1 MMKQTTILIIFL
13 FAISMTI
20 AGCDMNDG
28 TVFLDVRMADTGQS
42 LCSSGIDG
50 NESME
55 DCTAATVTGQDGNY
69 TNIPNARNFVGPT
82 AHSPYGSDY
91 TTEDKVA
98 GLIWRTCTQGLEYD
112 GSSCTGLVT
121 ALNWEDGDDSCEE
134 LNSAN
139 GGSGYAGIDT
149 WRLPTIHELITL
161 VDYGKT
167 DPTIDSG
174 HFPDTLSGWYWTSDT
189 HRNAGNAFSINFD
202 SGNVLW
208 WRKLDPVWVR
218 CVSSSSTLTDSTNGL
233 TWTKCSM
240 KTVSSNPEMDTTP
253 ECTDTHGRGTWE
265 EALAACENLDFA
277 GRTDWRLPNVTELH
291 SLIDVTQR
299 EGEFINPNDFPNIPG
314 SLENPPYYWTSTTY
328 NGLPYAPCETVTDCA
343 WYVNFYDGY
352 VEGVKLRSQKDQEN
366 YVRCVAGPDL

>member
-1 MMKQTTILIIFL
+1 MMKQITILIIFL
-13 FAISMTI
+13 FVSSMTI
-20 AGCDMNDG
+20 AGCDMNEG
-28 TVFLDVRMADTGQS
+28 TVFLDVKIADTGQS
-42 LCSSGIDG
+42 LCSSGMNG

-55 DCTAATVTGQDGNY
+55 DCAAATVTGQDGNY
-69 TNIPNARNFVGPT
+69 TNIPRPRNFVGPT
-82 AHSPYGSDY
+82 AHSTYGSDY

-98 GLIWRTCTQGLEYD
+98 GLTWRTCTQGLEYD
-112 GSSCTGLVT
+112 GGSCTGSVT
-121 ALNWEDGDDSCEE
+121 GLNWEDGADSCEE

-139 GGSGYAGIDT
+139 GGSGYAGINT
-149 WRLPTIHELITL
+149 WRLPTVHELITL

-174 HFPDTLSGWYWTSDT
+174 HFPDTLSDWYWTSDT
-189 HRNAGNAFSINFD
+189 HRNQGNAFSINFD

-208 WRKLDPVWVR
+208 WRKLDPIWVR
-218 CVSSSSTLTDSTNGL
+218 CVSSSTITDSTTGL

-253 ECTDTHGRGTWE
+253 ECTDTHGRGIWE
-265 EALAACENLDFA
+265 DALAACENLDFA

-291 SLIDVTQR
+291 SLIDLTQR
-299 EGEFINPNDFPNIPG
+299 EGEFINPNDFPSIPG
-314 SLENPPYYWTSTTY
+314 TLDNPPYYWTSTTY
-328 NGLPYAPCETVTDCA
+328 NGLPQSPCETVEGCA